1 MSTTTWLPP
10 HTKRQVLKLRLG
22 TYVPTP
28 PPQPGPQTQYIAA
41 LLNIPK
47 LFISEVN
54 SFVYYGKLIF
64 NLTEESEFEFESD
77 LWHLASLITLAC
89 SALS

>member
-1 MSTTTWLPP
+1 MASSTHETTGFETQTRDICTHP
-10 HTKRQVLKLRLG
+10 
-22 TYVPTP
+22 P

>member
-1 MSTTTWLPP
+1 MASSTHETTGFE
-10 HTKRQVLKLRLG
+10 TQTRDIC
-22 TYVPTP
+22 TP